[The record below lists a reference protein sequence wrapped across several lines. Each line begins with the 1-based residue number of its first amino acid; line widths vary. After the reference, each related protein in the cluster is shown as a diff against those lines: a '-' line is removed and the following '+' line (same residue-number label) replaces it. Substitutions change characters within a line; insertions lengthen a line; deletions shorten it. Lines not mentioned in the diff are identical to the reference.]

1 MPRRDPAL
9 LKLLR
14 RQIASARRLYS
25 RDGKACDERSLTAT
39 DALIIQP
46 GFDTLRVRYIR
57 RDDAQHVRKSWSVR
71 FSTAEPKPEELY
83 DWLASLK

>member
-14 RQIASARRLYS
+14 RQIASARRL
-25 RDGKACDERSLTAT
+25 DGNAFDGSLTGT
-39 DALIIQP
+39 DALILQA
-46 GFDTLRVRYIR
+46 GVETLSVRYIR
-57 RDDAQHVRKSWSVR
+57 RDDVHGVRKSWAVR
-71 FSTAEPKPEELY
+71 FSTARPEPEELY